1 MKNIL
6 TILKELGIDVP
17 AEKEADLTKAV
28 AENYKTAAEHDKKV
42 EKMQKDIDSA
52 IERANTAEETLK
64 GFEGKD
70 FESIT
75 KERDSWQKKYED
87 RIREDQEAKENAEL
101 DEAISNA
108 IKTAK
113 GKNAKAII
121 AQLDMDSIKA
131 SKNRDKDI
139 ADALKALSES
149 EETAFLFETDPEN
162 NRARV
167 FTGQMNNNASNK
179 KALTKEE
186 ILKISD
192 RTTRQE
198 KMREYIAQNGS
209 FLSDN

>member
-6 TILKELGIDVP
+6 TILKDLGIDVP
-17 AEKEADLTKAV
+17 AEKEADLNKAV

-70 FESIT
+70 FDAIT

-87 RIREDQEAKENAEL
+87 RIKEENEAKEKAEL

-108 IKTAK
+108 IKNAK
-113 GKNAKAII
+113 GKNAKAIL
-121 AQLDMDSIKA
+121 ANLDMEAIKA

-139 ADALKALSES
+139 ADALKSLSES
-149 EETAFLFETDPEN
+149 EETAFLFETDPEA
-162 NRARV
+162 NRAKPITAPMTSAKTEV
-167 FTGQMNNNASNK
+167 
-179 KALTKEE
+179 TKES
-186 ILKISD
+186 IMAIKD
-192 RTTRQE
+192 RTERINA
-198 KMREYIAQNGS
+198 IAQHS
-209 FLSDN
+209 ELFQ

>member
-70 FESIT
+70 FEAIT

-87 RIREDQEAKENAEL
+87 RIREDQEAKEKAEL

-113 GKNAKAII
+113 GKNAKAIL
-121 AQLDMDSIKA
+121 ANLDMEAIKA

-149 EETAFLFETDPEN
+149 EETAFLFATDPEA
-162 NRARV
+162 NRAKPV
-167 FTGQMNNNASNK
+167 TAPMKNTAGAGTTV
-179 KALTKEE
+179 TKES
-186 ILKISD
+186 IMAIKD
-192 RTTRQE
+192 RTERINA
-198 KMREYIAQNGS
+198 IAQHQEL
-209 FLSDN
+209 FQ